1 MSKRQLRELS
11 RLLPYIN
18 GQKQAT
24 ALFTVVLLL
33 GMTHAEFDAPHLHTE
48 AAPIQPT
55 TAVMIAATGTA
66 SVLTGYSLTGYG
78 QYAPATATTVD
89 VPIRSSANGIQ
100 MGYTKSVS
108 Y

>member
-33 GMTHAEFDAPHLHTE
+33 GMTHAEFDAPHLH
-48 AAPIQPT
+48 
-55 TAVMIAATGTA
+55 
-66 SVLTGYSLTGYG
+66 
-78 QYAPATATTVD
+78 
-89 VPIRSSANGIQ
+89 N
-100 MGYTKSVS
+100 
-108 Y
+108 